1 MTSSPV
7 TGHATR
13 PGRGGCGK
21 VLSAAVPDVDPADA
35 LTDPQRLAALRR
47 LALLDTP
54 PEPAF
59 DRLTRLA
66 TKVVGAPVALV
77 SLVEVDR
84 QFFKSQVGL
93 GEPWASRRE
102 SPMSHSF
109 CRFAV
114 ASGTP
119 FVVEDAR
126 RHPQVRENPGIVEM
140 GIVAYAGIPLFTAEG
155 FALGTLCAIDSA
167 PRQWTVEQI
176 GLLGDLALAA
186 TTEIELRRVVREHRA
201 LLEGAGDVSPAAE
214 HSAPA

>member
-1 MTSSPV
+1 M
-7 TGHATR
+7 
-13 PGRGGCGK
+13 
-21 VLSAAVPDVDPADA
+21 LSAAVPDVAPADSLA
-35 LTDPQRLAALRR
+35 DPQRLAALRR

-93 GEPWASRRE
+93 EEPWASRRE

-114 ASGTP
+114 ASGAP

-126 RHPQVRENPGIVEM
+126 SHPQVRQNPGIVEM

-167 PRQWTVEQI
+167 PRQSTVEQI
-176 GLLGDLALAA
+176 GLL
-186 TTEIELRRVVREHRA
+186 
-201 LLEGAGDVSPAAE
+201 
-214 HSAPA
+214 